1 MAVGSGMKRIC
12 AAWAVLLAACGP
24 LGDLRE
30 KLEPDLN
37 PPALQG
43 FRVAQERLELSFD
56 EPPICAP
63 EDVRLPSP
71 LELAGLSVEASRLL
85 LSLAGQVPGQ
95 RYTVELTVADKRG
108 NSLCLAVELYGY
120 NPRSPRLLINEFT
133 PRGSAT
139 HPDLVELK
147 VMEPGDMAGLTLY
160 QGTPCSW
167 EARLVFPALAVQRGE
182 FILVH
187 CKPQGIPEELDETG
201 SREQSG
207 GLDASPTA
215 YDFWIRD
222 GTGLGG
228 NNGVLSLYDR
238 PGGSLLD
245 GVLYSNRTSASDTQY
260 LGFGS
265 VENLARAEELVREGG
280 WVAAG
285 ESVRPEDAVDPEEST
300 ATRSLCRSSSSADT
314 DCAADWHTVPTRGS
328 TFGAEN
334 SDEVYVT
341 GSP

>member
-1 MAVGSGMKRIC
+1 MKGIC
-12 AAWAVLLAACGP
+12 AAWALLLAACGP
-24 LGDLRE
+24 LADLRE

-37 PPALQG
+37 PPALLG
-43 FRVAQERLELSFD
+43 FRVRQERLELFFD
-56 EPPICAP
+56 EPPLCAS
-63 EDVRLPSP
+63 EDVRLPPP
-71 LELAGLSVEASRLL
+71 LELAECSIEDTRVL

-95 RYTVELTVADKRG
+95 KYTVELTVADKRG
-108 NSLCLAVELYGY
+108 NSLSLAVELYGY
-120 NPRSPRLLINEFT
+120 NPRCPGLLINEFT
-133 PRGSAT
+133 PRGSST
-139 HPDLVELK
+139 HPDLIELK
-147 VMEPGDMAGLTLY
+147 VLEPGDMAGLTLH
-160 QGTPCSW
+160 QGTPSSW
-167 EARLVFPALAVQRGE
+167 DARLVFPPLAVERGG

-187 CKPQGIPEELDETG
+187 CKPQGIPEELDETA
-201 SREQSG
+201 SKEQSE

-215 YDFWIRD
+215 YDFWIQG

-238 PGGSLLD
+238 PGGSILD

-260 LGFGS
+260 RGVGS
-265 VENLARAEELVREGG
+265 TENLARAEELVREGG
-280 WVAAG
+280 WVAGG

-314 DCAADWHTVPTRGS
+314 DSAADWHTVPTRGS

-334 SDEVYVT
+334 SDERYVT

>member
-1 MAVGSGMKRIC
+1 MKGIYA
-12 AAWAVLLAACGP
+12 AAWTLLLAACGP
-24 LGDLRE
+24 LADLRE

-37 PPALQG
+37 PPALLG
-43 FRVAQERLELSFD
+43 FKVRQEKLELSFD
-56 EPPICAP
+56 EAPICTP
-63 EDVRLPSP
+63 EDVRLPPP
-71 LELAGLSVEASRLL
+71 LEMAGLSIEDTRVL

-108 NSLCLAVELYGY
+108 NSLSLAVELYGF
-120 NPRSPRLLINEFT
+120 NPRCPRLLINEFT
-133 PRGSAT
+133 PRGSST
-139 HPDLVELK
+139 HPDLIELK
-147 VMEPGDMAGLTLY
+147 VLEPGDMAGLTLY
-160 QGTPCSW
+160 QGTPSSW
-167 EARLVFPALAVQRGE
+167 EARLVFPPLAVERGE

-201 SREQSG
+201 SKEQSG

-215 YDFWIRD
+215 YDFWILG

-228 NNGVLSLYDR
+228 NNGVLSLNDR
-238 PGGSLLD
+238 PSGGILD

-260 LGFGS
+260 GGFGS

-280 WVAAG
+280 WVASG
-285 ESVRPEDAVDPEEST
+285 ESVRPEDAVNPEEST

-334 SDEVYVT
+334 SDELYVT